1 MKAKLTREEKSRC
14 HKIIHFTAV
23 AASGVGG
30 GLAQLP
36 GTDNSII
43 VPLQIGMIIK
53 LGSVFGMT
61 ISKSSAEA
69 TLATLIATI
78 AGRGISQ
85 TLVGWIPGF
94 GNVINAS
101 TAAGVTE
108 MIGWAVANEFAL
120 QKDRTLSGGNTS
132 NIDNEY
138 KY

>member
-1 MKAKLTREEKSRC
+1 MKGRMTRDEKNRC
-14 HKIIHFTAV
+14 HKIIHATAL
-23 AASGVGG
+23 ASSGVGA

-36 GTDNSII
+36 GSDNSVI

-53 LGSVFGMT
+53 LGSVFGMN

-85 TLVGWIPGF
+85 ALVGWIPGF
-94 GNVINAS
+94 GNIINAS

-108 MIGWAVANEFAL
+108 VIGWAVANEFAI
-120 QKDRTLSGGNTS
+120 QRDRSLNMD
-132 NIDNEY
+132 NIHDLKKN
-138 KY
+138 